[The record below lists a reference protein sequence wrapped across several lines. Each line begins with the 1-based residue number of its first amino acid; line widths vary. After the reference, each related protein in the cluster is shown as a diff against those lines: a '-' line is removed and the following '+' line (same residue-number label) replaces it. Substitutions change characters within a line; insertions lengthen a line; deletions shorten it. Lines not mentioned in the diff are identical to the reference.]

1 MATQKYTTADFSA
14 MLSRMVTSYG
24 KRLADSDPSDL
35 ADAVRLQAQLE
46 AVIGQAV
53 AELRATHGFSFTDIG
68 RELGIT
74 RQAAQQRFARY
85 CTQDV
90 A

>member
-1 MATQKYTTADFSA
+1 MATQQYDTSEFHA
-14 MLSRMVTSYG
+14 MLTRMVRSYG
-24 KRLADSDPSDL
+24 RRLADSDPSDL
-35 ADAVRLQAQLE
+35 ADALQLARQLE
-46 AVIGQAV
+46 DAIGNAV
-53 AELRATHGFSFTDIG
+53 AELRAVHGFSFTDVG
-68 RELGIT
+68 AALGIT